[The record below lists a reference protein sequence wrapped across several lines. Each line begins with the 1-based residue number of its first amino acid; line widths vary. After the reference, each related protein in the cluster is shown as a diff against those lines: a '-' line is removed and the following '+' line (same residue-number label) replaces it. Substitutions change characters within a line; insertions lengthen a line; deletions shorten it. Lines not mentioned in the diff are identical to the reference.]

1 MTTVEELKEKV
12 LSGQDI
18 NKEEALFI
26 YKADLETVCAAA
38 DEIRK
43 ELCGN
48 GFDVCSIINGKSGH
62 CSENC
67 KFCAQAGCYDT
78 NQECYP
84 LLSTEKIMEG
94 AKKNAKTGALRVAV
108 VTSGKRLSKS
118 EIDEVCR
125 SLSEVHK
132 KVDIELCASFG
143 LLDEEDFIKLKA
155 AGVTRVHNNL
165 ESSREFFGKMCTTHT
180 YDEKIVTIKAAQRV
194 GLSVCSGGLMGIGE
208 TVEDRIEMAFT
219 LRELGITSVPVNM
232 LSPIKGT
239 PLEER
244 ECLTENDM
252 RRIVAVY
259 RFILP
264 KASIRLAGG
273 RGLMEHYGMTC
284 FTSGSNATITG
295 TLLTTAGVT
304 SQKDIEKI
312 KELGY
317 NLTLWND

>member
-1 MTTVEELKEKV
+1 MTVEDLRQKV
-12 LSGQDI
+12 LAGKDI
-18 NKEEALFI
+18 DKSEALFLAE
-26 YKADLETVCAAA
+26 ADLEELCTAA
-38 DEIRK
+38 DDIRK
-43 ELCGN
+43 NFCGN

-67 KFCAQAGCYDT
+67 KFCAQAGCYET

-84 LLSTEKIMEG
+84 LVSTETIMKG
-94 AKKNAKTGALRVAV
+94 AKKNEKAGALRFAV

-118 EIDEVCR
+118 EIDQVCE
-125 SLSEVHK
+125 SLSKVHK
-132 KVDIELCASFG
+132 EVGIELCASFG
-143 LLDEEDFIKLKA
+143 LLDEEDFRKLKQ

-165 ESSREFFGKMCTTHT
+165 ESSRDFFAKMCTTHT
-180 YDEKIVTIKAAQRV
+180 YDEKIATIKAAQSV

-208 TVEDRIEMAFT
+208 SMEDRVDMALT
-219 LRELGITSVPVNM
+219 LRKLGITSVPVNM

-239 PLEER
+239 PLGER
-244 ECLTENDM
+244 ECLTEEDM

-304 SQKDIEKI
+304 SQKDMETIRG
-312 KELGY
+312 LGY
-317 NLTLWND
+317 EPRLWND